1 MKKLMK
7 QMKWDV
13 ILTSLLYVAL
23 GCVALLMPD
32 TMVKTLGY
40 MVGVFLIVAGAVSM
54 ICYLLRDAHQN
65 YFRNDFVY
73 GLVLIAIG
81 IIVLYRVEWIVE
93 LVPMILGVL
102 VVASG
107 CRKLQDVIDMKRM
120 EYGSWVLMLILAALN
135 VVFGVVIIL
144 NPFETA
150 VLLFQLIGV
159 GLIVSGLTDC
169 VTAVY
174 FAGKIKRYVQELQ
187 AVDSTYTEVS
197 GEREKNGRAGRI
209 QPEQTESRQPETR
222 QTEQAESMQPEQA
235 ADTAAEAAFF
245 EKPESEGQADQ
256 EDAGEGRGEEQ

>member
-169 VTAVY
+169 VIAVY

-197 GEREKNGRAGRI
+197 GGKEKNGRAGRI
-209 QPEQTESRQPETR
+209 QPEQQETR
-222 QTEQAESMQPEQA
+222 RTEQPEQA

>member
-169 VTAVY
+169 VIAVY

-197 GEREKNGRAGRI
+197 GEKEKNGRAGRI
-209 QPEQTESRQPETR
+209 QPEQQETR
-222 QTEQAESMQPEQA
+222 RTEQAESRQPEQA

>member
-13 ILTSLLYVAL
+13 ILTALLYVAL
-23 GCVALLMPD
+23 GCVALVMPD
-32 TMVKTLGY
+32 TMVRTLGY
-40 MVGVFLIVAGAVSM
+40 LIGVFLIVAGAVSM

-81 IIVLYRVEWIVE
+81 IIVLYRVDWIVA
-93 LVPMILGVL
+93 LVPVILGVM

-120 EYGSWVLMLILAALN
+120 EYGSWVLMLILATLN

-150 VLLFQLIGV
+150 VLLFQLVGV
-159 GLIVSGLTDC
+159 GLIVSGVTDC
-169 VTAVY
+169 VTALY
-174 FAGKIKRYVQELQ
+174 FAGKIKHYVEELH
-187 AVDSTYTEVS
+187 AVDSTYTEVPGTDEQS
-197 GEREKNGRAGRI
+197 RTQEQPGMPGKV
-209 QPEQTESRQPETR
+209 QPEQE
-222 QTEQAESMQPEQA
+222 
-235 ADTAAEAAFF
+235 ADTAAGVAFPGKSETE
-245 EKPESEGQADQ
+245 EKTEQK
-256 EDAGEGRGEEQ
+256 DAEEGRGEEQ